1 MEEVL
6 HQPPW
11 SRVEGKSQVNLPQM
25 PPLRGGSCMGVDQ
38 SNHPFAPR
46 LPPGRPNNIQR
57 VTVNE
62 REQTGERQRERAT
75 ERASFVRQSEQR
87 DRTSRETERAE
98 GQNEQRDRTSRETE
112 RAERQNEQRDRTS
125 RETERALFIGTA
137 SPPWG
142 RTCICPGRGSHGRLL
157 LLYYSRA

>member
-1 MEEVL
+1 
-6 HQPPW
+6 
-11 SRVEGKSQVNLPQM
+11 
-25 PPLRGGSCMGVDQ
+25 MGVDQ

-112 RAERQNEQRDRTS
+112 RAERQNEQRDRKSVVYWHRFPPLGQDLHLSGT
-125 RETERALFIGTA
+125 RITRA
-137 SPPWG
+137 S
-142 RTCICPGRGSHGRLL
+142 SSSLL
-157 LLYYSRA
+157 LSGLEMRDTTVYEP